1 MGNELKA
8 TRTKSKLKPKTGFEY
23 TRLPGN
29 KGKVKIKLEKE
40 DHDVKAVG
48 PDGNPLERSS
58 SFKLRGG
65 TGKIDSYGALQ
76 RQGLISPMHV
86 EDPPKKKGKSIM
98 DMSNAQIYRM
108 SAEGKFGPEGNQ
120 SMKLLLNSPRGEEF
134 SKFKTA
140 RDKEVFRKTDA
151 IAKEKYRNE
160 KASDETDQQKAY
172 GEDDSFKKQTQ
183 QAGKVFDAKGDTIYP
198 GMKGH
203 TEAYL
208 KTKAEGHG
216 VSKDVLVKRL

>member
-8 TRTKSKLKPKTGFEY
+8 TRTKGKLKPKTGFEY
-23 TRLPGN
+23 KRLETP
-29 KGKVKIKLEKE
+29 KSTIKLKPEPLG
-40 DHDVKAVG
+40 DVST
-48 PDGNPLERSS
+48 P
-58 SFKLRGG
+58 FKLRGG

-76 RQGLISPMHV
+76 RQGLISPMQV

-108 SAEGKFGPEGNQ
+108 NAEGKFGGEGNQ

-134 SKFKTA
+134 SKFKAA

-151 IAKEKYRNE
+151 IAKEKYSNE
-160 KASDETDQQKAY
+160 KAPDETDQQKAY
-172 GEDDSFKKQTQ
+172 GKDDEFKKQSQ
-183 QAGKVFDAKGDTIYP
+183 QAGQVFDAKGDTIYP

-203 TEAYL
+203 TEGYL

-216 VSKDVLVKRL
+216 VTKDVLVKRL